1 MAKGLRTAF
10 KNHANN
16 CLPICLEKFK
26 EKKANVVNGL
36 QVAVDALYPVL
47 NIEGIQEDT
56 LASLKH
62 KTPAVNAETARYLA
76 RCFAKCPPQL
86 VTNKKVLK
94 GYVLALLDKLAH
106 PDVTVRDSASEALGV
121 LWKFMG
127 EGPMTKLMPD
137 LDAIK
142 LAKIKEFAEKA
153 ELSGKPAA
161 AMAPKPPPAAAKVVK
176 PGPKVRSMPFE
187 KGLESV
193 KLFYSSPV
201 LDREAQGQTCP
212 CQIRHPRVRR

>member
-1 MAKGLRTAF
+1 MFFKQIPLLGLAKGLRASF
-10 KNHANN
+10 KNHAISS
-16 CLPICLEKFK
+16 LPICLEKFK

-36 QVAVDALYPVL
+36 QEAVDAIYPVL

-56 LASLKH
+56 LAALKH
-62 KTPAVNAETARYLA
+62 KTPTVNAATAKYLA
-76 RCFAKCPPQL
+76 RCFSKCPAQL

-127 EGPMTKLMPD
+127 EGIMTKLMPD
-137 LDAIK
+137 LDNIK
-142 LAKIKEFAEKA
+142 LTKIKEFAEKA

-161 AMAPKPPPAAAKVVK
+161 ALAPKPPPAAKVVK
-176 PGPKVRSMPFE
+176 PGGGAKVKHF
-187 KGLESV
+187 LIIIFNLI
-193 KLFYSSPV
+193 LFQ
-201 LDREAQGQTCP
+201 RECVRASIR
-212 CQIRHPRVRR
+212 CQL